1 MCLLYSDDPRTSW
14 SFLVRGEFWMWE
26 MELQI
31 TRLMG
36 PSVLHTDAH
45 ASETHAQTNTF
56 TSYQVY
62 FFHLSIIKHLSSFWH
77 NIRKWI
83 RKSKPCNSVMGS
95 VENNGYIFPKP
106 SERREVWVPTQISL
120 KTNDTSHDLTKFLY
134 PKMFQKNISHPGKV
148 LSEERV
154 ST

>member
-1 MCLLYSDDPRTSW
+1 MSLVQNIFSFSHFPDCPTHEIETHPVFESLGRPKNPITAFLMCLLDSDDPRTSW

-45 ASETHAQTNTF
+45 ASETHVQTNTF
-56 TSYQVY
+56 ASYQVY

-77 NIRKWI
+77 NIRK
-83 RKSKPCNSVMGS
+83 
-95 VENNGYIFPKP
+95 
-106 SERREVWVPTQISL
+106 
-120 KTNDTSHDLTKFLY
+120 
-134 PKMFQKNISHPGKV
+134 
-148 LSEERV
+148 
-154 ST
+154 